1 LLFTDGE
8 HEPFY
13 RRLGWR
19 SVSAGSV
26 LVRGREPED
35 LVMYLG
41 EESAMPNILR
51 LDWQW

>member
-26 LVRGREPED
+26 LVGGREPED